1 MPSVNPGPATTG
13 NPNSVAALSTA
24 YGGGQAWP
32 QEQNQIRLLAKLAS
46 VDVSGTGDRASTKV
60 INSARWVPTSV
71 TVISS
76 AGATQTP
83 TTAYVGVFTNP
94 AAAAYTILATTVLT
108 GLSATVLV
116 YTASANTTTMTTDQN
131 IYVNVNTTTASGPVD
146 VLVYGYDLSA

>member
-1 MPSVNPGPATTG
+1 MPSVNPGPATTTTA
-13 NPNSVAALSTA
+13 NTEAALTPSNT
-24 YGGGQAWP
+24 GNNP
-32 QEQNQIRLLAKLAS
+32 LVQESNQIRLLAKLSS

-60 INSARWVPTSV
+60 INASRWVPTSV

-83 TTAYVGVFTNP
+83 ATAFVGVFTNP
-94 AAAAYTILATTVLT
+94 AAAAYTVLATTVLT

-116 YTASANTTTMTTDQN
+116 YTASANTTTMTTDQS